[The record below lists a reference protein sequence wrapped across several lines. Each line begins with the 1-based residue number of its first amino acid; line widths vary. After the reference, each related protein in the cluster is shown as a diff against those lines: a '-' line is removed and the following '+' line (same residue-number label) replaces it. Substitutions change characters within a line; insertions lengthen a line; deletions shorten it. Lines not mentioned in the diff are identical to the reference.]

1 MEQNN
6 NNKQQ
11 LLSIGAIMLVICT
24 FAVMA
29 ASLNLRQQWAILTI
43 ETAPWFFF
51 AGAVCFCM
59 AQHSTRIKST
69 ELTVNRLYRIQTFSH
84 ISLIIASLLMIEQY
98 FHFLHPLLSTDM
110 NTQITYLQTVH
121 NNWVVFV
128 LIAAVIQFYTALRL
142 GNELKKQ
149 S

>member
-1 MEQNN
+1 MEQRN

-11 LLSIGAIMLVICT
+11 LLIIGAIMLVVCT
-24 FAVMA
+24 FAIMA
-29 ASLNLRQQWAILTI
+29 ASLNIRQQWAILTI
-43 ETAPWFFF
+43 ETVPWFFL
-51 AGAVCFCM
+51 AGAICFSI
-59 AQHSTRIKST
+59 AQHATRTKST
-69 ELTVNRLYRIQTFSH
+69 DLTINRLYRIQTFSH

-128 LIAAVIQFYTALRL
+128 LIAAVIQFYTTLRL

-149 S
+149 A